1 MAYFVHRI
9 RRTNGVWDKGI
20 EIKET
25 LDDASQAYHAQLSAW
40 AYGHDKNT
48 DFVSVALTVE
58 DKNFNMKMSENW
70 MADPVEPEPEEPSAE

>member
-25 LDDASQAYHAQLSAW
+25 LDDAKQAYHAQLSAW

-48 DFVSVALTVE
+48 DFVSVALTAE
-58 DKNFNMKMSENW
+58 DKNFNMKMCENW